1 MPDGRFVVIF
11 ARNFP
16 DSIMSKI
23 FVPSDFTPV
32 SHVAIRY
39 GCEIAE
45 STGSDVYLLHI
56 VKSQGEIDQAK
67 SKLEAQAVEF
77 GAKHPVKILTHVRV
91 GNIFDDIP
99 DVAAEENAE
108 LIVMGTHGM
117 QGMQFIVGSNALRIV
132 SESKVP
138 MIIVQ
143 ANTKQSARM
152 SRLLVPLDLHQE
164 TKQKL
169 KIACDVASRFGAEVH
184 LISPKETDEFLHN
197 RLSRNISYAEGYL
210 EERKLRYKT
219 TITEAGSG
227 GFVKELLKY
236 AKYAEIDMICILNT
250 AEERLVHAF
259 GMDSEQ
265 KIITNEAAIPVMILN
280 PAITYKD
287 SSSVFAQ

>member
-1 MPDGRFVVIF
+1 
-11 ARNFP
+11 
-16 DSIMSKI
+16 MSKI

-32 SHVAIRY
+32 SNVAIRY

-45 STGSDVYLLHI
+45 STKSEVYLLHI
-56 VKSQGEIDQAK
+56 VKTQGEIEAAK
-67 SKLEAQAVEF
+67 KKLEGQA
-77 GAKHPVKILTHVRV
+77 ADHATRHAIKINIHVRV

-117 QGMQFIVGSNALRIV
+117 QGMQFIVGSNALRII

-143 ANTKQSARM
+143 ADTKQSAKI
-152 SRLLVPLDLHQE
+152 SKLLIPLDLHQE

-184 LISPKETDEFLHN
+184 IISPKETDEFLHN
-197 RLSRNISYAEGYL
+197 RLARNISYAEGYL
-210 EERKLRYKT
+210 EERNLRYKT
-219 TITEAGSG
+219 VITDSGSG

-265 KIITNEAAIPVMILN
+265 KIITNEAGIPVMILN
-280 PAITYKD
+280 PAVTYKD